1 MGYLSFDASI
11 KIHKSGVYT
20 STKTRKTGFGGIVGY
35 IRHIDRETDRRNNCE
50 VNHSNPDIRPDFTLE
65 NESYYKDSNGVW
77 QRTDTSNDMLDSVNR
92 RIEYAKEHGARIA
105 SKGKNDTVIARPLVV
120 QLDSDAIVQHND
132 TWVWDV
138 MSIIEEMLGKENII
152 GFSIH
157 KDETNVHVHI
167 IFVPCYEKKKSNGEI
182 KCTISQTAFFKNPR
196 QLASMHKQIRKELKN
211 KGYDIEQENK
221 PIEEFLAYYVDKN
234 GEIHQQGLTP
244 DQLKELTNRK
254 NQLTEKEK
262 QIMLDREELD
272 TLARAMADVQA
283 KAQAAQENLEN
294 NLKIFECQQEDFQKE
309 KANLQ
314 TQMKSLIEEKNA
326 IKKLKSEADGMLE
339 KAYSVSDVCQ
349 KVLAKEHTLN
359 KDFLDFLDRLGQKNN
374 KQYRSTVE
382 KLYKMFDEERRTAT
396 SPWSEELDEIR
407 RERNRQRTVDDIAM
421 RFNTPVERDIPEY
434 NFF

>member
-20 STKTRKTGFGGIVGY
+20 STKTRKTGFGGISGY
-35 IRHIDRETDRRNNCE
+35 IRHIDRETDRRNGCE
-50 VNHSNPDIRPDFTLE
+50 VNHSNPDIHSDFTLE

-138 MSIIEEMLGKENII
+138 MSIIEEMFGKENII

-182 KCTISQTAFFKNPR
+182 KCSLSQTMFFKNPR
-196 QLASMHKQIRKELKN
+196 QLASMHKQIRKELKK

-221 PIEEFLAYYVDKN
+221 PIEEFLAYYVYKN

-244 DQLKELTNRK
+244 EQLKE
-254 NQLTEKEK
+254 
-262 QIMLDREELD
+262 
-272 TLARAMADVQA
+272 
-283 KAQAAQENLEN
+283 
-294 NLKIFECQQEDFQKE
+294 
-309 KANLQ
+309 
-314 TQMKSLIEEKNA
+314 
-326 IKKLKSEADGMLE
+326 
-339 KAYSVSDVCQ
+339 
-349 KVLAKEHTLN
+349 
-359 KDFLDFLDRLGQKNN
+359 
-374 KQYRSTVE
+374 
-382 KLYKMFDEERRTAT
+382 
-396 SPWSEELDEIR
+396 
-407 RERNRQRTVDDIAM
+407 
-421 RFNTPVERDIPEY
+421 
-434 NFF
+434 